1 MKNTNNIV
9 SRIKILNFMVDSRS
23 RVHRK
28 VAMDIHNRTY
38 RGLKGEYLGGGNI
51 WKCSYKNMVYRRL

>member
-1 MKNTNNIV
+1 
-9 SRIKILNFMVDSRS
+9 MVDSRS

-38 RGLKGEYLGGGNI
+38 RGLKGEYLGGGNT